1 MAVND
6 GEDVVEIVRDAAG
19 ELADGLH
26 LLRLAQLLL
35 QPPVQGHVAEEA
47 QQQQGFAA
55 QLHKRVGNFKHRLAP
70 VAQPEDPLD
79 FVFDF
84 VLAKLGLVLFSI
96 MAASSVPP

>member
-35 QPPVQGHVAEEA
+35 QPPLRRDIAEQAE
-47 QQQQGFAA
+47 QQE
-55 QLHKRVGNFKHRLAP
+55 RLA
-70 VAQPEDPLD
+70 ARTRRTNR
-79 FVFDF
+79 
-84 VLAKLGLVLFSI
+84 
-96 MAASSVPP
+96 